1 MTTGET
7 THQCNTSSIGNPPLL
22 HHVKVGGQKETGGAK
37 ALGIALIRQT
47 GGTKTGHLVSA
58 TIANH
63 PGISPDTAQHHS
75 RGSPRMSRTTFIS
88 SFLVAKSAD
97 AQGTMQQHASHS
109 APRAT
114 STATCPGT
122 APTIPTSG
130 RSRRYHGQTGMGST
144 GSTNHFPPTDESRH
158 GLSHLRR

>member
-97 AQGTMQQHASHS
+97 AQGT
-109 APRAT
+109 
-114 STATCPGT
+114 CPGI